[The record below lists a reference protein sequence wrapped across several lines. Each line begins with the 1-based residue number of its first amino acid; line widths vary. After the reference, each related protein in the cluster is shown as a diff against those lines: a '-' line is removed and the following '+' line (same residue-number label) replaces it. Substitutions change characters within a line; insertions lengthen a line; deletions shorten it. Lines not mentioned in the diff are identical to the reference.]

1 MSEVALKEKICA
13 LLAGGMTYKAVATRA
28 SCDTSTIFR
37 IKNGDIAN
45 PSYSVGTAI
54 DAMYAEHLKKS
65 AA

>member
-1 MSEVALKEKICA
+1 MSQETLPEKLKK
-13 LLAGGMTYKAVATRA
+13 LLAGGMTYKAVADRA

-54 DAMYAEHLKKS
+54 DALYEEHCKRS